1 MHSSVKYLF
10 IVFVI
15 LFLQHCSSDNNLTVS
30 ADQITFKN
38 DIVFLIDSDKPF
50 SGVVISYHEDGELDY
65 RYEFLD
71 GEMHGMQKA
80 SYDQI
85 NIRKYSVTCYQN
97 NKKADLVA
105 CN

>member
-1 MHSSVKYLF
+1 M
-10 IVFVI
+10 
-15 LFLQHCSSDNNLTVS
+15 TVS
-30 ADQITFKN
+30 GDKITFKN
-38 DIVFLIDSDKPF
+38 DIAFLIDSDKPF

-71 GEMHGMQKA
+71 GKMHGMQKA

-97 NKKADLVA
+97 NQKVDLVA